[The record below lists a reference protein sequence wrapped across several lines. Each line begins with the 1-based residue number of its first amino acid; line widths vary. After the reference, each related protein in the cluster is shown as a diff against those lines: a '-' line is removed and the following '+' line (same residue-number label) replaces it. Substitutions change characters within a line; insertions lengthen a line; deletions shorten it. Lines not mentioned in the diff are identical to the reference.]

1 MTGSLISA
9 DNDFGLIAAF
19 LSTAA
24 FGFWSEGTKLGKL
37 LSGVIL
43 AVGAGALLSN
53 LRVIPFASPVHDLVW
68 TYAVPLAIPLLLFK
82 ADLRRILL
90 EAGPLLLAFA
100 IAALGTVAGVVAGF
114 YLIDLG
120 PLGPKIAATLGASWI
135 GGSMNFAAVSQTLE
149 LDDGTTL
156 GAMAASDNVA
166 GTLFLTLLVL
176 LPGATLIRRFFPSH
190 VMDEAPA
197 EDETIEAEERKHF
210 HIADLATALALSAL
224 CCFVGYG
231 IASLAGIPQFGVLFV
246 TVAALLFANLFPGA
260 MHRLNG
266 DFDLG
271 MYFMY
276 IFFAVVGAGADVVLM
291 VRTALPIFAFT
302 GIMAAV
308 HLAFVLGGAKLFR
321 IDLAEALIASNA
333 CALGPAT
340 AAAQAASRRW
350 RTLVTP
356 AVMLGILGYA
366 GANFIGVALAKFL
379 G

>member
-9 DNDFGLIAAF
+9 DNNFGLVAAF
-19 LSTAA
+19 LCAAA
-24 FGFWSEGTKLGKL
+24 FGVWSEGTRLGKM

-43 AVGAGALLSN
+43 TIGAGALLSN
-53 LRVIPFASPVHDLVW
+53 LRIVPFASTFHDLVW
-68 TYAVPLAIPLLLFK
+68 SYAVPLAIPLLLFK
-82 ADLRRILL
+82 ADLRRIIPETGRLL
-90 EAGPLLLAFA
+90 FAFA
-100 IAALGTVAGVVAGF
+100 IASLGTIAGAIAGF
-114 YLIDLG
+114 HLIDLG
-120 PLGPKIAATLGASWI
+120 TYGPKIVGTIGASWI
-135 GGSMNFAAVSQTLE
+135 GGSMNFAAVSQMLE
-149 LDDGTTL
+149 LKDGAVL
-156 GAMAASDNVA
+156 GAMAASDNVG

-176 LPGATLIRRFFPSH
+176 LPGSALIRRLFPSR
-190 VMDEAPA
+190 VIDEAPA
-197 EDETIEAEERKHF
+197 EDEAIEAQERNHF

-224 CCFVGYG
+224 CCFVGYA

-246 TVAALLFANLFPGA
+246 TIAALALANFFPQR

-276 IFFAVVGAGADVVLM
+276 IFFAVVGAGADVLLM
-291 VRTALPIFAFT
+291 VQTALPIFAFT
-302 GIMAAV
+302 GVMAAV

-340 AAAQAASRRW
+340 AAAQAASQRW

-356 AVMLGILGYA
+356 AVMLGVLGYA
-366 GANFIGVALAKFL
+366 IANFIGVALAQFL